1 MKSQQTVRSRLQ
13 LRVQEL
19 EDEIKKMKEDAEK
32 ASKETTEEVRT
43 RGAGCHE
50 RLPLR
55 WGVHVT
61 RLADSSITL
70 EGRQS

>member
-32 ASKETTEEVRT
+32 ASKETTEEVRM
-43 RGAGCHE
+43 GCN
-50 RLPLR
+50 
-55 WGVHVT
+55 
-61 RLADSSITL
+61 
-70 EGRQS
+70 